1 MCSLFLQ
8 FLFIMSDKPDVK
20 EVESFDKSKLKKV
33 ETQEKNP
40 LPTKESMY
48 LSLSLSLSHESS
60 LLNEILEADINW
72 LYQNLSVFWCFQ
84 TYSLGLVGA
93 DAEQFKTRN
102 RGADDKMLVVCTSV

>member
-48 LSLSLSLSHESS
+48 LSLSLSLMSHR
-60 LLNEILEADINW
+60 
-72 LYQNLSVFWCFQ
+72 C
-84 TYSLGLVGA
+84 
-93 DAEQFKTRN
+93 
-102 RGADDKMLVVCTSV
+102 

>member
-48 LSLSLSLSHESS
+48 SLSLSLSHESS

-72 LYQNLSVFWCFQ
+72 LIKTYRYFDVFKHTLLVLLVRMPSNLKRETAAQ
-84 TYSLGLVGA
+84 TI
-93 DAEQFKTRN
+93 K
-102 RGADDKMLVVCTSV
+102 C

>member
-48 LSLSLSLSHESS
+48 LSLSHESS

-72 LYQNLSVFWCFQ
+72 LIKTYRYFDVFKHTLLVLLVRMPSNLKRETAAQ
-84 TYSLGLVGA
+84 TI
-93 DAEQFKTRN
+93 
-102 RGADDKMLVVCTSV
+102 KMLVVCTSV